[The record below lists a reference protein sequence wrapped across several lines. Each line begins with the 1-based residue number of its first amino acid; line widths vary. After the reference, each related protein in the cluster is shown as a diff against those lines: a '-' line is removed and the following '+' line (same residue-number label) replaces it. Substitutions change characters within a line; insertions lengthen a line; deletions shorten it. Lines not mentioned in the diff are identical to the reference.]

1 MADELHQSHPPSSP
15 SPSPSPPPPRQ
26 SPKEEQEEVNPEIK
40 SKSRCKNN
48 TFFGRHRITAAINRL
63 QNEINII
70 KEELQQLENIGES
83 STVCAGFISSVES
96 IPDPLLPD
104 TNRGR
109 MFENI
114 QNNRSDGCELGPVV
128 PRSSWQSKPQTV
140 DLIPVKEGDPVLQFA
155 VDL

>member
-96 IPDPLLPD
+96 IPDPLLPETIGPTD
-104 TNRGR
+104 VNWDQWFRGAHGSR
-109 MFENI
+109 NHRRWI
-114 QNNRSDGCELGPVV
+114 
-128 PRSSWQSKPQTV
+128 
-140 DLIPVKEGDPVLQFA
+140 
-155 VDL
+155 